1 MINPNSAGYRILD
14 DRGAAGSSHPRRR
27 PRSPNVD
34 PYAEGARV
42 SILSLP
48 DAADGSSRARARGR
62 ADSTGGAR
70 LEIVPSSDPADDL
83 SIEHLLREVAEG
95 DRTAFAEVYDRV
107 SSRVLGLVTRLLR
120 DRAQSE
126 EVTQEVFLEIWQQAG
141 KFDQNR
147 GSGMAWVLTMAHR
160 RAIDRIRASQKSH
173 ERDLRIGIRDMER
186 DFDHVSEAAEIRLE
200 NERVTRAMSRLTALQ
215 REAVI
220 LAYYGGYSHSEMSQI
235 LGVPLGTVKTRLR
248 DGMIRLRDELG
259 VTS

>member
-1 MINPNSAGYRILD
+1 VSSVVISFADSAAERRAARIGARAEARRSARLGIVPTPELD
-14 DRGAAGSSHPRRR
+14 D
-27 PRSPNVD
+27 
-34 PYAEGARV
+34 E
-42 SILSLP
+42 LSLE
-48 DAADGSSRARARGR
+48 S
-62 ADSTGGAR
+62 
-70 LEIVPSSDPADDL
+70 
-83 SIEHLLREVAEG
+83 LLLNVAEG
-95 DRTAFAEVYDRV
+95 DRTAFAEVYDRI

-126 EVTQEVFLEIWQQAG
+126 EVTQEIFLEIWQQAT
-141 KFDQNR
+141 KFDANR

-186 DFDHVSEAAEIRLE
+186 DVDNVSESVEIRIE
-200 NERVTRAMSRLTALQ
+200 NERVKRAMSRLTALQ

-220 LAYYGGYSHSEMSQI
+220 LAYYGGYSHSEMAQI
-235 LGVPLGTVKTRLR
+235 LGIPLGTVKTRLR

>member
-1 MINPNSAGYRILD
+1 
-14 DRGAAGSSHPRRR
+14 
-27 PRSPNVD
+27 
-34 PYAEGARV
+34 V
-42 SILSLP
+42 SILSLA
-48 DAADGSSRARARGR
+48 DAADARRQARAAAR
-62 ADSTGGAR
+62 ANHPAGAR
-70 LEIVPSSDPADDL
+70 LAIVPTPDTADDL
-83 SIEHLLREVAEG
+83 SIEHLLREVDAG
-95 DRTAFAEVYDRV
+95 SRTAFAEVYDRV
-107 SSRVLGLVTRLLR
+107 SSRVMGLVLRLLR

-141 KFDQNR
+141 RFDQNR

-186 DFDHVSEAAEIRLE
+186 DFDQVAESVEIRVE
-200 NERVTRAMSRLTALQ
+200 NERVKQAMSRLTPLQ

-220 LAYYGGYSHSEMSQI
+220 LAYYGGYSHSEMAGI
-235 LGVPLGTVKTRLR
+235 LGIPLGTVKTRLR